1 MKNKK
6 NLLLILGIILL
17 GVGGTL
23 AYYRSTSTFDNQFN
37 TSSYKTVAHEEFTS
51 PSNWKPGDETPKTIT
66 VKNEGDI
73 DAHVRVCLTDSW
85 LAADGTTELPN
96 HDTTNNIDIAI
107 INADNTDEWTKSG
120 DCYYYNEELAP
131 NETTSS
137 PIKSVTFNPE
147 YEGSVE
153 CTTNTSTN
161 TITCEST
168 NTGYDNA
175 TYTLTLTAETI
186 QSEGLSTWG
195 IGYSINGSDYSLP
208 DAGSAQTS
216 SGYNTF
222 LRNNITSQGILPE
235 VGFVYNN
242 NTYYVGGDNTY
253 EENKA
258 ILDEAFGASNC
269 SAVSGTGGD
278 ALYSGF
284 TGYHC
289 SCEEFDV
296 DLDTTGNISITHY
309 KTSGNFTCNLYMETQ
324 YDEGYES
331 CSEFKSGYSATGI
344 DFYDTA
350 EEAMEAEGHL
360 NYLRYQVNGKNVT
373 SSVGFKLNN
382 QEYYLIG
389 GDGGDSYLAN
399 KATLDSAFGVSNCT
413 EKTYNSTTYYMC
425 KDRDET
431 FKAYAGNDGW
441 VYAQERS
448 SFWIC
453 NVFKNGVSECDDS
466 VL

>member
-6 NLLLILGIILL
+6 NLLLIVGIILL

-23 AYYRSTSTFDNQFN
+23 AYFTSTGVFN
-37 TSSYKTVAHEEFTS
+37 NIFSTGTYSTRFHEEFTS
-51 PSNWKPGDETPKTIT
+51 PSNWMPGDETPKTIT
-66 VKNEGDI
+66 VTNDGDI
-73 DAHVRVCLTDSW
+73 NAYVRVCIEHSW

-258 ILDEAFGASNC
+258 ILDEAFGESNC
-269 SAVSGTGGD
+269 STSSNPGTE
-278 ALYSGF
+278 ALIIEGYS
-284 TGYHC
+284 C
-289 SCEEFDV
+289 SCDEFDV
-296 DLDTTGNISITHY
+296 DLSVEGGILIAHY
-309 KTSGNFTCNLYMETQ
+309 KTMSSFTCRIDNSGVGECNRY
-324 YDEGYES
+324 G
-331 CSEFKSGYSATGI
+331 GYSALGGS
-344 DFYDTA
+344 DPVLYDTA
-350 EEAMEAEGHL
+350 IEAMEAEGH
-360 NYLRYQVNGKNVT
+360 
-373 SSVGFKLNN
+373 
-382 QEYYLIG
+382 LIG

-399 KATLDSAFGVSNCT
+399 KATLDSAFGASNCT
-413 EKTYNSTTYYMC
+413 ETNFPSYTRYTCIN
-425 KDRDET
+425 EG
-431 FKAYAGNDGW
+431 FKATA
-441 VYAQERS
+441 
-448 SFWIC
+448 
-453 NVFKNGVSECDDS
+453 CDDGGVEVAEPWNEDANAAWCCTVPPLS
-466 VL
+466 RDFSYCRYKGNTI

>member
-120 DCYYYNEELAP
+120 NCYYYNEELAP

-186 QSEGLSTWG
+186 QSEGLGEWG
-195 IGYSINGSDYSLP
+195 IGYSIDGTNYTLP
-208 DAGSAQTS
+208 DSGSAQTS

-222 LRNNITSQGILPE
+222 LRSNLTSSGTTKE

-242 NTYYVGGDNTY
+242 TTYYVGGENTY
-253 EENKA
+253 EDNKA
-258 ILDEAFGASNC
+258 ILDEAFGVSNC
-269 SAVSGTGGD
+269 SATGGFGGSSL
-278 ALYSGF
+278 ASGF

-309 KTSGNFTCNLYMETQ
+309 KTSGNFTCDLYVGE
-324 YDEGYES
+324 YGGEYCYEIRN
-331 CSEFKSGYSATGI
+331 GYSATGR
-344 DFYDTA
+344 DHYETST
-350 EEAMEAEGHL
+350 EAMEAEGHL

-373 SSVGFKLNN
+373 KSVGFKLDDT
-382 QEYYLIG
+382 EYYLIG
-389 GDGGDSYLAN
+389 GDGGASYSSN
-399 KATLDSAFGVSNCT
+399 KAILDSVFGTSNCIEYT
-413 EKTYNSTTYYMC
+413 NDYYYC
-425 KDRDET
+425 SNET
-431 FKAYAGNDGW
+431 FEASFYHNGR
-441 VYAQERS
+441 VEVHERMNL
-448 SFWIC
+448 WIC
-453 NVFKNGVSECDDS
+453 TVYDNGESICHIFD
-466 VL
+466 